1 MTDYVYLDD
10 EEILKDN
17 ILDSKCRIVHLK
29 RRTQGYF
36 IHIVCCQFS
45 DEQSLEK
52 NWEEIINNVANA
64 IQKNLKELIEIF
76 NIYILFFQP
85 ECDAVMAYQIEQNK
99 FLSRKLVMEQQ
110 MPEENEKLELI
121 LSEKLFDLNIEMD
134 NKASEL
140 FVDEM
145 DFLNSYEGEECEH
158 KLEQYIVDQIKGEF
172 R

>member
-29 RRTQGYF
+29 KRTQGYF

-64 IQKNLKELIEIF
+64 IQKNLKELIEIYTMIGVSF
-76 NIYILFFQP
+76 GIRIINNEIILRLFIMF
-85 ECDAVMAYQIEQNK
+85 IKN
-99 FLSRKLVMEQQ
+99 
-110 MPEENEKLELI
+110 LI
-121 LSEKLFDLNIEMD
+121 MK
-134 NKASEL
+134 
-140 FVDEM
+140 
-145 DFLNSYEGEECEH
+145 
-158 KLEQYIVDQIKGEF
+158 
-172 R
+172 

>member
-1 MTDYVYLDD
+1 MAL
-10 EEILKDN
+10 ILRN
-17 ILDSKCRIVHLK
+17 GGS
-29 RRTQGYF
+29 
-36 IHIVCCQFS
+36 
-45 DEQSLEK
+45 QSPDR
-52 NWEEIINNVANA
+52 W
-64 IQKNLKELIEIF
+64 LKEPR
-76 NIYILFFQP
+76 NNQ
-85 ECDAVMAYQIEQNK
+85 QNK
-99 FLSRKLVMEQQ
+99 FSSRKLVMEQQ

-134 NKASEL
+134 NKAPEL

>member
-17 ILDSKCRIVHLK
+17 ILDSKCKIVHLK

-52 NWEEIINNVANA
+52 NWEELINNVANA

-76 NIYILFFQP
+76 NIYVLFFNLN
-85 ECDAVMAYQIEQNK
+85 VMQLWHIRLNK
-99 FLSRKLVMEQQ
+99 INFHQ
-110 MPEENEKLELI
+110 EN
-121 LSEKLFDLNIEMD
+121 
-134 NKASEL
+134 
-140 FVDEM
+140 
-145 DFLNSYEGEECEH
+145 
-158 KLEQYIVDQIKGEF
+158 
-172 R
+172 

>member
-17 ILDSKCRIVHLK
+17 ILDSKCKIVHLK

-52 NWEEIINNVANA
+52 NWEELINNVANA

-76 NIYILFFQP
+76 NIYVLFFQTVSTHIMLYLFCCLTYTKATWKGGDVVGTYYFAYCFRYGR
-85 ECDAVMAYQIEQNK
+85 CDLPPHLQMVG
-99 FLSRKLVMEQQ
+99 RKRL
-110 MPEENEKLELI
+110 
-121 LSEKLFDLNIEMD
+121 
-134 NKASEL
+134 
-140 FVDEM
+140 
-145 DFLNSYEGEECEH
+145 
-158 KLEQYIVDQIKGEF
+158 KGQPA
-172 R
+172 